1 MLSLADRRLYGIV
14 DLGYVDSSE
23 EAITATTSALLAGGI
38 DILQLRAK
46 HAAQSTIAEIGR
58 AMVPLTRAAGVPL
71 IINDF
76 PQIAADLDAD
86 GVHLGQDD
94 GDLNAARA
102 IVGAGKI
109 VGRSTHSALQARAAR
124 DEGADYIGFGPLFAT
139 PTKPGRPAIGID
151 DIAAVHQELGENFPV
166 YCIGGIKRDNARDVI
181 AAGARR
187 LVIVSGLLQAEDIPA
202 YITDVKANFSDS

>member
-14 DLGYVDSSE
+14 DLGYLPSE
-23 EAITATTSALLAGGI
+23 VEAVAETARAMLAGGI

-46 HAAQSTIAEIGR
+46 DTAETIIAEIGR
-58 AMVPLTRAAGVPL
+58 AIMPLARAAGVPL
-71 IINDF
+71 IINDY
-76 PQIAADLDAD
+76 PQLAADLDAD

-102 IVGAGKI
+102 IVGPGKI
-109 VGRSTHSALQARAAR
+109 VGRSTHSPSQARAAR

-139 PTKPGRPAIGID
+139 PTKPGRPAIGVD
-151 DIAAVHQELGENFPV
+151 DIAAVHEELGGDIPI
-166 YCIGGIKRDNARDVI
+166 YCIGGIKLENAREVL

-187 LVIVSGLLQAEDIPA
+187 LVIVSGILQADDIPA
-202 YITDVKANFSDS
+202 YIADVKTLLGQ